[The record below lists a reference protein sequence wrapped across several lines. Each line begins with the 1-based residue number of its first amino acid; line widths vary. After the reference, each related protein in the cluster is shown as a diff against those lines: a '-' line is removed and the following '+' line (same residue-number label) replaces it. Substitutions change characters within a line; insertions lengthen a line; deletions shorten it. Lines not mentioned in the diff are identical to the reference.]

1 MCYFPK
7 YCTYDGKSGTLVA
20 TTNNVRYNVPYLIT
34 SGTVN
39 EISIFCDSASAIV
52 LFTSDKSGELILDI
66 PRSMLDTRHNNIKF
80 FVLLDGEEI
89 NFEETSHVNSREIA
103 IQFDPG
109 SYDLEII
116 SAWGIISLDI
126 EKFACKTIHNP
137 PYSHILPPLKQFK
150 SGVQIDEIN
159 CREDLVKVVKKSD
172 NMPACIKSESKSKLI
187 QRDWIKFQFSFCGA
201 DGFDS
206 RGNLN
211 KSNSTH
217 HWDENECGWEYVGPV
232 TNSINKWSGDVPEN
246 DKWCNTELIVKTK
259 EKIDQ
264 ELLKLILLDEI
275 AKFGVVYDMQDRDIL
290 LTDMGKNK
298 TKISMDGSWKLKQD
312 RPDIV
317 KALTELIF
325 VDHVEEYHG
334 RLLVVSCQ

>member
-1 MCYFPK
+1 MILDHEENTAVMGGGYYPLFEGSFVIN
-7 YCTYDGKSGTLVA
+7 DDVAISQAGEQITLQQLYEVLN
-20 TTNNVRYNVPYLIT
+20 NNVDDT
-34 SGTVN
+34 ST
-39 EISIFCDSASAIV
+39 
-52 LFTSDKSGELILDI
+52 ELDVVY
-66 PRSMLDTRHNNIKF
+66 P
-80 FVLLDGEEI
+80 
-89 NFEETSHVNSREIA
+89 A
-103 IQFDPG
+103 
-109 SYDLEII
+109 
-116 SAWGIISLDI
+116 
-126 EKFACKTIHNP
+126 
-137 PYSHILPPLKQFK
+137 PLKQIE
-150 SGVQIDEIN
+150 SGLYVDEIQ
-159 CREDLVKVVKKSD
+159 CKEDLVKVIKKSD